1 MENAGSVQFR
11 AKSEF
16 LGRTGAALDWLRRS
30 MDVHD
35 GKGSAAF
42 LALGKW
48 APPYPET
55 TGYLI
60 ETLLNY
66 ADYLKEPEWSDRALS
81 CGRWLLEVQHANG
94 SFPAL
99 YAHSGQPSIFNTGMI
114 LFGLARLY
122 KEPGGADY
130 QPALERAMEWMLGE
144 LAPDGSWPQHAYH
157 PGFIPSYYTRAVWA
171 VLEAGKVLGQPDAES
186 SMRKALSF
194 YANRFSNNGY
204 VKDWGFHPE
213 KPAFT
218 HTIAYTWRG
227 FWEAAWM
234 LKEEKILEQVIRGL
248 DEFAALRE
256 DKGQTPG
263 SLDEKGHPDF
273 SFLCLTGNFQLSALA
288 ARIYQHSGGIRFRRL
303 ARTFFEEAAVRQVL
317 KPKSKYH
324 GGFAGSHPFWG
335 PYQRFRYPNWAV
347 KFFLDAYLALR

>member
-1 MENAGSVQFR
+1 ME
-11 AKSEF
+11 
-16 LGRTGAALDWLRRS
+16 
-30 MDVHD
+30 VHHEQ
-35 GKGSAAF
+35 GSAAF
-42 LALGKW
+42 LAFGKW

-66 ADYLKEPEWSDRALS
+66 ADHLKEPEWRDRAHS
-81 CGRWLLEVQHANG
+81 CGRWLLEVQHADG

-114 LFGLARLY
+114 LFGLTRLN
-122 KEPGGADY
+122 KEPDGEGFR
-130 QPALERAMEWMLGE
+130 PALERALDWMLGE

-157 PGFIPSYYTRAVWA
+157 PGFIPSYYTRAIWA
-171 VLEAGKVLGQPDAES
+171 VLEAGNALERTDAE
-186 SMRKALSF
+186 MAMQGALSF
-194 YANRFSNNGY
+194 YAARFCDNGH

-227 FWEAAWM
+227 FWEAALL
-234 LKEEKILEQVIRGL
+234 LKEAELLEKVMLGL
-248 DEFAALRE
+248 DTLAAVCE
-256 DKGQTPG
+256 KAGKTPG
-263 SLDEKGHPDF
+263 SIDNDGNPDL

-288 ARIYQHSGGIRFRRL
+288 ARIYQHTGAIRFRRR
-303 ARTFFEEAAVRQVL
+303 ARAFFEEAAARQVL
-317 KPKSKYH
+317 KPNSKYH

-347 KFFLDAYLALR
+347 KFFLDSYLASR